1 MASTEIK
8 SEEIEKAVSDIIM
21 NNNEI
26 VTESLRIL
34 DSYPEWE
41 KIYTRYAE
49 NIKKNRKAYNEG
61 GKMFRRPQN
70 LVVYSSIGKVL
81 DGSSTFSYDLRFAGQ
96 SVGGI
101 KVKSE
106 GKVCLYVSDEQ
117 SKYAKDNFGFTN
129 STTLKGEDWHS
140 GKAREFRRFYGK
152 QNSTNLINIKS
163 EEHRIE
169 SFLLQEFS
177 KAKSEAKKLCYIQP
191 VRLGGKFF
199 QLTTPLKASTH
210 KPILSLTKNK
220 KGATGGG
227 IDILARVKHRFA
239 VIELKD
245 ENEDSECQEKVM
257 HQALIYAS
265 FLAKLFRSES
275 GKDWYNILRP
285 LNSKEAD
292 VPQNLVIDVVTL
304 MPSGNSKESELK
316 PIEIPELNVTLCPY
330 TLYYTK
336 DQYGNPKDFYG
347 TLSDEIK
354 RTKELVN
361 EKNIMHN
368 V

>member
-1 MASTEIK
+1 
-8 SEEIEKAVSDIIM
+8 M

-26 VTESLRIL
+26 ITESLKLL
-34 DSYPEWE
+34 DSNREWE
-41 KIYTRYAE
+41 EIYARYAQE
-49 NIKKNRKAYNEG
+49 LVKNQKPYNDRA
-61 GKMFRRPQN
+61 KNFHKPYS
-70 LVVYSSIGKVL
+70 LVVYSTIGKVL

-101 KVKSE
+101 KVKE
-106 GKVCLYVSDEQ
+106 GDIVCLYVSEKQ
-117 SKYAKDNFGFTN
+117 SKYAKEHFGFTN
-129 STTLKGEDWHS
+129 SKVIKGEDWNS
-140 GKAREFRRFYGK
+140 KEAQEFRTFYGK

-177 KAKSEAKKLCYIQP
+177 KSKSEGKKLCNIQP

-199 QLTTPLKASTH
+199 QLTTPLSASNH
-210 KPILSLTKNK
+210 IPSLSLTKDK

-227 IDILARVKHRFA
+227 IDILARVKHNHFGFRFA

-245 ENEDSECQEKVM
+245 DNDASECQEQVM
-257 HQALIYAS
+257 YQALIYAT

-275 GKDWYNILRP
+275 GKNWYNILRP
-285 LNSKEAD
+285 LKSKETE
-292 VPQNLVIDVVTL
+292 VPKKLMIDVVTL
-304 MPSGNSKESELK
+304 MPSGNSKEGELE

-336 DQYGNPKDFYG
+336 DQYGNPDVFSGKLY
-347 TLSDEIK
+347 E
-354 RTKELVN
+354 EL
-361 EKNIMHN
+361 KKYK
-368 V
+368 